1 MDSPEVVESRTARQG
16 LSRASIAI
24 LVVGG
29 IWLVLHA
36 AGLLDPEGAI
46 TFPLAAATA
55 VIATVVGIRK
65 WRPRPMWPWYCMGG
79 ALVLFLPTNVLRVA
93 FDTLGDLGP
102 GRSLLPDLFAIPGYL
117 LLAVGLAGFAGIGLR
132 NADDLDA
139 ILDGVIAALAVLML
153 AWVFLVTPVLSEQ
166 AVSLP
171 VQVTFALYPV
181 LSAFILAMGA
191 RVAFT
196 RGRSAPLALWFFLV
210 ATFLI
215 LVGDTLYAMVD
226 TGRYDFPSHVMDVPY
241 VAAFLIEA
249 AAALHPSI
257 RQLGRTRASDDV
269 DARNGRLLT
278 VAVALFL
285 PILILL
291 VSADR
296 TSSTDRL
303 VLGVMGF
310 LLVSVGVFRM
320 WRALRKHA
328 ESQARLA
335 YEATHDSL
343 TGLPNR
349 TFIVEQVARTLHEQ
363 RTGSG
368 RLTLLHVNIDRFKL
382 VNDSMGHA
390 TGDELLLAMAER
402 LCQRVRPGDIVGR
415 LGGDEFIVM
424 IAGLSDEAAAL
435 ELGERTRLMVRQPFN
450 VRGAEITVTGS
461 VGIAFQTHSQ
471 VAAEELIRDADTA
484 VNQAKSR
491 GGDDVVIF
499 DTSMRERVA
508 ERLHLERELRNALTR
523 NELFLVY
530 QPKLRLA
537 DRKVLGLE
545 ALLRWQHPELG
556 LVRPDQ
562 FIAIAEDTGMIV
574 DIGAWVIDQACA
586 ELARLRER
594 FRGAHDLSIS
604 VNVSARQLRSDTL
617 METIAQA
624 LLRHRLPPRALCLE
638 LTESILMEN
647 LELVS
652 SQLDSIRDAGTRISI
667 DDFGTGYS
675 SLAYLSKLS
684 VDELKIDRSFVKE
697 LEDDHDAA
705 SLVQAV
711 VFIASSLGITSVAE
725 GVETPAQAEQ
735 LARLGCAEVQGFLF
749 SKPLPP
755 DELDVKLVQLGLAPV
770 SHLRAVPD
778 ATPTALGTTA

>member
-1 MDSPEVVESRTARQG
+1 
-16 LSRASIAI
+16 
-24 LVVGG
+24 
-29 IWLVLHA
+29 
-36 AGLLDPEGAI
+36 
-46 TFPLAAATA
+46 
-55 VIATVVGIRK
+55 
-65 WRPRPMWPWYCMGG
+65 
-79 ALVLFLPTNVLRVA
+79 
-93 FDTLGDLGP
+93 
-102 GRSLLPDLFAIPGYL
+102 
-117 LLAVGLAGFAGIGLR
+117 
-132 NADDLDA
+132 
-139 ILDGVIAALAVLML
+139 
-153 AWVFLVTPVLSEQ
+153 
-166 AVSLP
+166 
-171 VQVTFALYPV
+171 
-181 LSAFILAMGA
+181 
-191 RVAFT
+191 
-196 RGRSAPLALWFFLV
+196 
-210 ATFLI
+210 
-215 LVGDTLYAMVD
+215 
-226 TGRYDFPSHVMDVPY
+226 
-241 VAAFLIEA
+241 
-249 AAALHPSI
+249 
-257 RQLGRTRASDDV
+257 
-269 DARNGRLLT
+269 
-278 VAVALFL
+278 
-285 PILILL
+285 
-291 VSADR
+291 
-296 TSSTDRL
+296 
-303 VLGVMGF
+303 
-310 LLVSVGVFRM
+310 
-320 WRALRKHA
+320 
-328 ESQARLA
+328 
-335 YEATHDSL
+335 
-343 TGLPNR
+343 
-349 TFIVEQVARTLHEQ
+349 
-363 RTGSG
+363 
-368 RLTLLHVNIDRFKL
+368 
-382 VNDSMGHA
+382 
-390 TGDELLLAMAER
+390 
-402 LCQRVRPGDIVGR
+402 
-415 LGGDEFIVM
+415 
-424 IAGLSDEAAAL
+424 
-435 ELGERTRLMVRQPFN
+435 
-450 VRGAEITVTGS
+450 
-461 VGIAFQTHSQ
+461 